1 MIIAR
6 LHEISDYAF
15 VIDIHKDCKDKIPE
29 ICSSLAYNSKDPV
42 FLGYPYGLV
51 EADQFARCQ
60 EYEKKFLQTRFL
72 QSSRENFAQIRRFI
86 NTNNAHDVLDSI
98 N

>member
-1 MIIAR
+1 M
-6 LHEISDYAF
+6 LSDYAF